1 MALPL
6 RSPALGLGA
15 VLLALAG
22 RGEAHSFGVI
32 YTLPLPFWLYAWAAG
47 ATLIVSFLMVGW
59 LSTRAPARP
68 EAAPAATPHRIPPPL
83 IGLLRGLALLALALC
98 IITGLWGTP
107 NPYGNL
113 SMTLFW
119 IVFVLGFA
127 YLTALIGN
135 LWALIN
141 PWRTLALGI
150 ARIWPRYGQGCWRYP
165 ARLASWPAFALYL
178 GFIWVELLGGY
189 GPRGLALLLL
199 GYTVFTLGMV
209 GVFGLREW
217 FRHGEFFSVL
227 FAWLARL
234 APVHFRG
241 DDEGEPLPW
250 FGWRWPLSG
259 ALSDGRETLSG
270 LCFVLLLLAATAFD
284 GLHETEVWHGV
295 YWLWLYPEGLSAWL
309 GTNPLVAYPKLRAGY
324 VYWQSAWLLLAPFLY
339 LGVYLGGIALMRAL
353 TDRRQGL
360 WALAAR
366 FAPSLL
372 PIVLV
377 YHLTHYYTLLQT
389 QGLKVLALISD
400 PFGRGQNWF
409 GTADWFSRSNVPDVY
424 WVWHVQVGLIVL
436 GHIASVYLA
445 HLEALRCFGAR
456 GRALRSQLPM
466 LALMVAF
473 TVAGLWILSQPFQG
487 GR

>member
-1 MALPL
+1 MSVRWSALCLLLCPL
-6 RSPALGLGA
+6 PAA
-15 VLLALAG
+15 
-22 RGEAHSFGVI
+22 AHSFGVI

-59 LSTRAPARP
+59 WSTRAPGHADHG
-68 EAAPAATPHRIPPPL
+68 PANTPHRLPAAL
-83 IGLLRGLALLALALC
+83 VVVLRALALLALLAC
-98 IITGLWGTP
+98 IVTGLWGTP

-113 SMTLFW
+113 NMTLFW
-119 IVFVLGFA
+119 IVFMLGFA
-127 YLTALIGN
+127 YLTALIGD
-135 LWALIN
+135 LWSLIN
-141 PWRTLALGI
+141 PWQTLALGL
-150 ARIWPRYGQGCWRYP
+150 ARVWPRYGTGHRRYP
-165 ARLASWPAFALYL
+165 AGLASWPAFALYL

-189 GPRGLALLLL
+189 GPKGLAVLLL
-199 GYTVFTLGMV
+199 GYTAFTLVMT
-209 GVFGLREW
+209 GVFGLRDW

-234 APVHFRG
+234 APLRFAETADGQPAPR
-241 DDEGEPLPW
+241 
-250 FGWRWPLSG
+250 FGWRPPLAG

-284 GLHETEVWHGV
+284 GLHETEIWHRF
-295 YWLWLYPEGLSAWL
+295 YWLWLYPEWLSGWL
-309 GTNPLVAYPKLRAGY
+309 GTNPFVAYPRLRAGY
-324 VYWQSAWLLLAPFLY
+324 VYWQSGWLLLAPFLY
-339 LGVYLGGIALMRAL
+339 LGVYLGGVALMRAL
-353 TDRRQGL
+353 TDRRQGF
-360 WALAAR
+360 WSLAVR

-377 YHLTHYYTLLQT
+377 YHVTHYYTLLQT

-424 WVWHVQVGLIVL
+424 GVWHVQVSLIVL
-436 GHIASVYLA
+436 GHVASVYLA

>member
-1 MALPL
+1 MSVRLSALCLLLCPLPL
-6 RSPALGLGA
+6 A
-15 VLLALAG
+15 
-22 RGEAHSFGVI
+22 AHSFGVI

-59 LSTRAPARP
+59 VSTRAPVIPPRGVA
-68 EAAPAATPHRIPPPL
+68 ETPHRLPEAL
-83 IGLLRGLALLALALC
+83 VVVLRALALLALLAC
-98 IITGLWGTP
+98 IVTGLWGTP

-127 YLTALIGN
+127 YLTAVIGN

-141 PWRTLALGI
+141 PWRTLALGL
-150 ARIWPRYGQGCWRYP
+150 ARLWPRYGTGYRRYP
-165 ARLASWPAFALYL
+165 AGLASWPAFALYL

-189 GPRGLALLLL
+189 GPKGLAVLLL
-199 GYTVFTLGMV
+199 GYTGFTLLMA
-209 GVFGLREW
+209 GVFGLRDW

-241 DDEGEPLPW
+241 DDEGDPRPW

-259 ALSDGRETLSG
+259 ALSEGRETMSG

-284 GLHETEVWHGV
+284 GLHETEIWHRL
-295 YWLWLYPEGLSAWL
+295 YWLWLYPEWLSAWL
-309 GTNPLVAYPKLRAGY
+309 GHNPFVAFPRLRELYA
-324 VYWQSAWLLLAPFLY
+324 YWQSGALLLSPFVYLALY
-339 LGVYLGGIALMRAL
+339 LAGIAVMRAL
-353 TDRRQGL
+353 TDRRQPF
-360 WALAAR
+360 WPLAAR

-377 YHLTHYYTLLQT
+377 YHVTHYYTLLQT

-424 WVWHVQVGLIVL
+424 GVWHVQVSLIVL
-436 GHIASVYLA
+436 GHVVSVYLA